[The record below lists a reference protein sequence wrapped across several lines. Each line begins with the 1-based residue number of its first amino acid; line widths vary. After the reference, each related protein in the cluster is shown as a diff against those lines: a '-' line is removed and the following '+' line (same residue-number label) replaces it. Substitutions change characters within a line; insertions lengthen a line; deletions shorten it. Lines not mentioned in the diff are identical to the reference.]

1 MQLRLSSSLAL
12 LTLITPITYA
22 ATPIDGWYMS
32 AQGGYAFFPGNL
44 SKTTP
49 SGTTYNRAVYQSGF
63 DAGGT
68 FGYQSRP
75 LRYEAEISYF
85 SDNISYYHVNGVR
98 QTGPNGFSNA
108 IAAMVN
114 VFYDFPA
121 LVACPIQPFLGL
133 GIGYAGVHL
142 NLNATGPFGANHFST
157 TDSAFAYQ
165 GWVGLTYNFAE
176 NYALNID
183 YRYLATNNIFNLGS
197 RFQAQTA
204 NVGAIYRFDGAR
216 YQ

>member
-1 MQLRLSSSLAL
+1 MPLRLILSLAL
-12 LTLITPITYA
+12 CLFINSGVA
-22 ATPIDGWYMS
+22 ASTAIDGWYMS

-44 SKTTP
+44 ITTTR
-49 SGTTYNRAVYQSGF
+49 SGLTFNRSVYQSGF

-75 LRYEAEISYF
+75 LRYEAEVSYF
-85 SDNISYYHVNGVR
+85 SDNISYYHVNSVR
-98 QTGPNGFSNA
+98 QTGPSGFSNA

-114 VFYDFPA
+114 VFYDFPD
-121 LVACPIQPFLGL
+121 LVDCAIQPFLGM

-142 NLNATGPFGANHFST
+142 NLNATGPAMVTHIST

-183 YRYLATNNIFNLGS
+183 YRYLATNHIFNIGS

>member
-1 MQLRLSSSLAL
+1 MRLQSKLLILSL
-12 LTLITPITYA
+12 LTYSAITPA
-22 ATPIDGWYMS
+22 AIPIDGWYMS
-32 AQGGYAFFPGNL
+32 GFGGYTYLPSNL
-44 SKTTP
+44 SKTT
-49 SGTTYNRAVYQSGF
+49 SYGSTFNRASYQSGY

-68 FGYQSRP
+68 LGYQSRP
-75 LRYEAEISYF
+75 LRYEAEVSYF
-85 SDNISYYHVNGVR
+85 YDNISYYHVNGIR
-98 QTGPNGFSNA
+98 QTSPSGFSNA

-121 LVACPIQPFLGL
+121 VIACPIQPFLGA
-133 GIGYAGVHL
+133 GIGYAAVHL
-142 NLNATGPFGANHFST
+142 NLNAQGPTTPSNFSS

-183 YRYLATNNIFNLGS
+183 YRYIATNNIFNIGS

>member
-1 MQLRLSSSLAL
+1 MLLRLVSSLAIFS
-12 LTLITPITYA
+12 LINTGASA
-22 ATPIDGWYMS
+22 ATAIDGWYMS

-49 SGTTYNRAVYQSGF
+49 SGLTFNRAVYQSGF

-75 LRYEAEISYF
+75 LRYEAEVSYF

-98 QTGPNGFSNA
+98 QTVPSGFSNA

-121 LVACPIQPFLGL
+121 LVDCAIQPFLGV
-133 GIGYAGVHL
+133 GIGYAAVHL
-142 NLNATGPFGANHFST
+142 NLNATGPAFATQIST

-183 YRYLATNNIFNLGS
+183 YRYLATNHIFNIGS